1 MLRLDRL
8 VKSFG
13 ALQVTREVSLQVPQ
27 GVRHAI
33 IGPNGAGK
41 TTLFNLIAGEL
52 QPTSGGIFIGEREVT
67 RLSTDKRARL
77 GLARSFQRNNLF
89 QSQSVRDNLLLGE
102 MAAGGTGK
110 RFWPLLSR
118 ERAAHERAEA
128 IAEQVGLADNL
139 ERAVSELSY
148 GAQRQLEVGLA
159 LIARPKVLL
168 LDEPTSGMSPE
179 ETGRMLRLVDA
190 LPRDLAVLLIEHDM
204 DLVFTHAERITVL
217 NYGQVLMEGTPE
229 EVRGSDVVQEIYL
242 GGAEE

>member
-13 ALQVTREVSLQVPQ
+13 ALQVTREVSLEVPQ

-52 QPTSGGIFIGEREVT
+52 QPTSGSIEIGGRDAT
-67 RLSTDKRARL
+67 RLPPNRRARL

-89 QSQSVRDNLLLGE
+89 QSETVRNNLLLGD
-102 MAAGGTGK
+102 MASRGTGA

-118 ERAAHERAEA
+118 ESAAHERAEA
-128 IAEQVGLADNL
+128 VAAQVGLSDEL
-139 ERAVSELSY
+139 ERLVSELSY

-159 LIARPKVLL
+159 LIAQPKVLL

-179 ETGRMLRLVDA
+179 ETGRMLRLVDD

-204 DLVFTHAERITVL
+204 DLVFTHADRITVL

-242 GGAEE
+242 GGGEA